1 MRTLTK
7 ELRRLR
13 ASMRAAQRG
22 YVIIL
27 TALLLVPLVIVTAFA
42 VDLGAWQVRGTELQR
57 TADAAALAGVVEL
70 PDEDAAQ
77 TAVEQVVQA
86 NGFDL
91 ADYEVSLTPIVDP
104 SANAAK
110 LEVRILERS
119 SDRYFSGI
127 VLDEQTLARSA
138 TAEFI
143 KPVKLGSPKNFLG
156 TGDLLS
162 GANQE
167 NVWLAISGY
176 CASREQGERIAA
188 YSDANFTTTSNPPG
202 GGNSF
207 ASCLPGSEGGPSYVE
222 ENPEYEPDGYF
233 YVVDV
238 KEDFSGSLQIQVYDA
253 AFCTGG
259 ATDAGDQGGSFT
271 TTYTV
276 RDDDSFD
283 PADGTVIRQRV
294 INPSSSTGSS
304 SWCGRWRNLHTL
316 GNPAAGRYY
325 IQVQNQVG
333 VTGQQGTN
341 QFALRVQ
348 ENGVFNPCTS
358 DPSTAS
364 VASPFR
370 DNCPGVHGLE
380 NMGAFANFS
389 GTEPSFFLAELGPEH
404 NNKTMEIT
412 LWDMGEGTERLRILD
427 PLGNRAT
434 FRYTVL
440 CNDGTDPVGGTCVG
454 EANPA
459 GNIRTGTTDNLD
471 TSGSGHRQPGPH
483 RLSSSRFNDRLL
495 RLEIDLPAD
504 IDDAYGGN
512 TWWRV
517 QYRVGSSPSDRTT
530 WSVIVRGDPVRL
542 VP

>member
-13 ASMRAAQRG
+13 ASIRAAQRG

-27 TALLLVPLVIVTAFA
+27 TALLLLPLVIVTAFA
-42 VDLGAWQVRGTELQR
+42 VDLGAWQVRGAELQR

-70 PDEDAAQ
+70 PDQGAAGLAARQ
-77 TAVEQVVQA
+77 VVEQ

-91 ADYEVSLTPIVDP
+91 ADYDVTVTPILDATSN
-104 SANAAK
+104 SAR
-110 LEVRILERS
+110 LQVRILERT
-119 SDRYFSGI
+119 SDRYFSGV
-127 VLDEQTLARSA
+127 VLDDQTLARQA

-143 KPVKLGSPKNFLG
+143 RPVKLGSPKNYLG
-156 TGDLLS
+156 TGDELG
-162 GANQE
+162 GANRE

-188 YSDANFTTTSNPPG
+188 YSDANFTTWSNPPG

-222 ENPEYEPDGYF
+222 ANPEYDADGYF
-233 YVVDV
+233 YVVNL
-238 KEDFSGSLQIQVYDA
+238 KEDYSGTLDIRIFDA
-253 AFCTGG
+253 PYCRGG
-259 ATDAGDQGGSFT
+259 ASGAGDQSGEFA

-276 RDDDSFD
+276 RANDAFD
-283 PADGTVIRQRV
+283 PANATVLRRRTL
-294 INPSSSTGSS
+294 NPSSDTSWRTG
-304 SWCGRWRNLHTL
+304 WCNRWVTLHTL
-316 GNPAAGRYY
+316 VNPDAGQYY
-325 IQVQNQVG
+325 VQVQNEVG

-341 QFALRVQ
+341 QFSLRVD
-348 ENGVFNPCTS
+348 ENGTFSPCTS

-364 VASPFR
+364 SQSPFR
-370 DNCPGVHGLE
+370 SNCPGVHGLE

-389 GTEPSFFLAELGPEH
+389 GSQPSFFLAELGAEH

-440 CNDGTDPVGGTCVG
+440 CNDGTEPSGGTCPG
-454 EANPA
+454 ETNPT
-459 GNIRTGTTDNLD
+459 GGRSGTTNNLN
-471 TSGSGHRQPGPH
+471 TSGSNHPQPGPH
-483 RLSSSRFNDRLL
+483 RLSSSRYNDRLM

-504 IDDAYGGN
+504 IEDAYGGN

-517 QYRVGSSPSDRTT
+517 QYQTGGSPSDRTT